1 MDSTFNI
8 RAAAI
13 SGAGSMDF
21 KAAPV
26 TSPSGCTVISSPVK
40 QLQSAHERPASDS
53 CNAGES
59 LVSRAI
65 SVTVDSFT
73 NTLNMTAR
81 VLGLVFSGT
90 TSVLKVVS
98 SRSPEPLAQFFHDN
112 GGVCGKIGQYL
123 ALFHPPLES
132 LESKFSSDYFNYV
145 AAMVKTASE
154 YSAGKVDPEEIKKI
168 VERNVATA
176 RMHSEGAML
185 DRSGTAD
192 IDSGSEFIT
201 NKAVSAV
208 PVRHIETLG
217 RGTICQIDRFTIDE
231 RDYAVKSFSG
241 KSLKSI
247 NRDVSI
253 ITGLLSTIHNIGI
266 ISQSEFNVL
275 FRAAKS
281 FSLECDLSKELEY
294 TKKASEALNNLTE
307 VKQFHVDTGSG
318 HQVPVQFRVPEVA
331 EELSSPDALV
341 MEYIDGCSI
350 DRQKALRDRL
360 TAWQPEWK
368 NGERL
373 NEAELSNIIIGI
385 YKLVLSVYLES
396 AWKSRFLNTDFQV
409 GNFMMKLESDCISIY
424 SIDHANS
431 IANVDFLS
439 LINQHIHCELVAGM
453 FLFFHNRAT
462 GNGQVEEQNIPCSTD
477 TAIDVDVHDLVY
489 TPLSLQQQERLT
501 EVITSYRINFGQ
513 EIIPPIEDLQP
524 SQGQATIGEICRQ
537 LYHWLKDKG
546 QHSDPEASVPSEAVF
561 VNILPRFFIRLAEE
575 YKEQDMT
582 TNTEFKLFKVAAAF
596 DNFCQG
602 MGFRVNQCDPLLIR
616 VKAQLAAY
624 RQYLA
629 HQLEHQERQLNNSLS
644 QSQSF

>member
-1 MDSTFNI
+1 MDSTGNL

-13 SGAGSMDF
+13 SGADSMDF
-21 KAAPV
+21 ETAPV
-26 TSPSGCTVISSPVK
+26 TSPSGCTIISSPDK
-40 QLQSAHERPASDS
+40 QLQSAHERPAADS

-59 LVSRAI
+59 LASRAI
-65 SVTVDSFT
+65 SGTIGSVT
-73 NTLNMTAR
+73 NTLNMTSR

-90 TSVLKVVS
+90 TSVLKAVS

-112 GGVCGKIGQYL
+112 GGMCGKIGQYL

-132 LESKFSSDYFNYV
+132 LETKYSSDYYNYV
-145 AAMVKTASE
+145 AGMVKTASE
-154 YSAGKVDPEEIKKI
+154 YSAGEVDPEEIKKI
-168 VERNVATA
+168 IERNVATA
-176 RMHSEGAML
+176 RMRAML

-192 IDSGSEFIT
+192 IDSGSEFIA
-201 NKAVSAV
+201 NNAVSAV
-208 PVRHIETLG
+208 TVRHIETLG

-253 ITGLLSTIHNIGI
+253 MTSLLSAIHNIGI
-266 ISQSEFNVL
+266 ISQLEFNTL

-307 VKQFHVDTGSG
+307 VKQFHVNTGSG
-318 HQVPVQFRVPEVA
+318 HHVPVQFRVPEVA
-331 EELSSPDALV
+331 EALSSPDALV

-350 DRQKALRDRL
+350 DRQKALKDRL
-360 TAWQPEWK
+360 TAWRPEWK

-373 NEAELSNIIIGI
+373 SEAELNNIIIGI

-396 AWKSRFLNTDFQV
+396 ARKSRFLNTDFQV
-409 GNFMMKLESDCISIY
+409 GNFMMKLESNYISIY

-439 LINQHIHCELVAGM
+439 LITEHIHCKLVDGM

-477 TAIDVDVHDLVY
+477 TANDIDVHDLVY
-489 TPLSLQQQERLT
+489 TPLSVKQQEQLA
-501 EVITSYRINFGQ
+501 ELITSYRRDFGQ

-546 QHSDPEASVPSEAVF
+546 QRSDPGAPVPPESVF
-561 VNILPRFFIRLAEE
+561 VNILPRFFIQLAEE

-582 TNTEFKLFKVAAAF
+582 TNTEFKLLKVVAAF
-596 DNFCQG
+596 DNFFQG
-602 MGFRVNQCDPLLIR
+602 MGFPVSQFDPLLVR

-624 RQYLA
+624 RHYLA
-629 HQLEHQERQLNNSLS
+629 HQERQLKNSLS